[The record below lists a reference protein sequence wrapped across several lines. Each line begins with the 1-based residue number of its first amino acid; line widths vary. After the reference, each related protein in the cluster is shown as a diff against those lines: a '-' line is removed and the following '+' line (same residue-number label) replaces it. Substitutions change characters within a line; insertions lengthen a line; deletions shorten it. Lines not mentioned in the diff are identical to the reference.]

1 VHRVGG
7 GEVTAK
13 KGADVLKQLEL
24 AEASGNKTTEKKDG
38 EESSEGEVREAE
50 TIWSIIV
57 FSCTV
62 IQGEEA
68 GEEDEFELDDD
79 YGVDHY
85 ASDDERGDDGGGGG
99 GDEAF
104 Y

>member
-1 VHRVGG
+1 
-7 GEVTAK
+7 
-13 KGADVLKQLEL
+13 
-24 AEASGNKTTEKKDG
+24 
-38 EESSEGEVREAE
+38 
-50 TIWSIIV
+50 V